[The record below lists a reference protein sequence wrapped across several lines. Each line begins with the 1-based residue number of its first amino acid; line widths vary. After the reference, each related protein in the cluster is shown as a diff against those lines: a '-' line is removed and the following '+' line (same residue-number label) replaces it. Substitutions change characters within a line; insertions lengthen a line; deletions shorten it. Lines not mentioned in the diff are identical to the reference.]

1 MNENIE
7 KKDNASRFIKDVKS
21 EVGKIVWPT
30 RSQVI
35 NNTLIVLAVILLV
48 GIVIWGF
55 DLLFQWLRS
64 FLIGMA

>member
-30 RSQVI
+30 RNQVI